1 MLAPLRRSN
10 SFFPIPLLFFAS
22 LAAPSLCLSAPRPQ
36 QPTQALSILEL
47 KVRADSGDS
56 AARFQLAQFLL
67 TANPSD
73 PGFELAVTWLRS
85 AVAENKPY
93 YGFIFGYLYERGR
106 GVPQDYSTAARYYEA
121 ASLRGYAPAENNLGS
136 LYQHGLGVQKDF
148 SKAFELY
155 LASARQA
162 DPIAQCN
169 LALMYY
175 KGYGVARND
184 SEAAHWFQA
193 AADQG
198 EPAAEYYLGFFYF
211 RGIGVPLD
219 YRAAAHWIT
228 LAAENGHAAA
238 MHNLA
243 FLYEQGKGLPL
254 NYVCAYAWYSRA
266 VAAGDASSVDR
277 LKNLSQIMTRRQI
290 DQADSL
296 VSQRSISPQRSSD
309 LSTPASF
316 SLLPNP

>member
-10 SFFPIPLLFFAS
+10 SFFPLPLLF
-22 LAAPSLCLSAPRPQ
+22 LAALVAQSLCLSAPGSQ
-36 QPTQALSILEL
+36 KPTPALSVPEL

-56 AARFQLAQFLL
+56 SARTELAQFLL

-73 PGFELAVTWLRS
+73 PDFEVAVTWLRS
-85 AVAENKPY
+85 SVTENKPY
-93 YGFIFGYLYERGR
+93 YEYIFGYLYQKGR

-175 KGYGVARND
+175 KGYGVARDD
-184 SEAAHWFQA
+184 SEAARWFQA

-211 RGIGVPLD
+211 KGIGVPLD

-296 VSQRSISPQRSSD
+296 VSQRSIPPQRSSD
-309 LSTPASF
+309 LSTPASL